1 MAAER
6 PGRAGIRAVLPGY
19 WLVVR
24 LSFRHCPL
32 ASSALA
38 LCAVL
43 TAVLPAAFVVL
54 MAVLAG
60 RVPGVVRAG
69 LDSAEATQLWRTFA
83 VAAVVL
89 VSAMVVDVA
98 VDSIGSIV
106 AVRLTYSLQ
115 RRLASSLNRLPDVSH
130 LELPEVTTG
139 LAIAQGALTNFAPA
153 EAPLM
158 LLRIMS
164 DRLSGVLA
172 CAIVATWHWWLGLLL
187 LGAWQAARVP
197 LRRIIARQTVALQ
210 QDAALV
216 HRARYF
222 ARVAGAAEFA
232 KEVRVFRLANWLI
245 DRYRALWLDGMREVW
260 RSRTGL
266 TRVVLGIGAAMAVVY
281 LLVCWLLADAA
292 LKGELSLTRIGLLVP
307 SLLLT
312 SAVGGI
318 SYHDIALE
326 WMSDGLRRLE
336 GLDARLGRA
345 ASALSGTRPAPAEV
359 RTAIE
364 FSGVRFGYPKAKK
377 AVFDGLCLTIPAGRS
392 TAIVGTNGAGKSTLV
407 KLLAR
412 LYEPVDGRITVD
424 GVDLRELDAGQW
436 QQRIALITQ
445 DFLRLPLSVRDN
457 VALGGAVAADERD
470 VRAALARAGAA
481 AFVAGLP
488 DGTGS
493 RLSASYPGGVGLSG
507 GQWQRIALARAMF
520 ALGQGATVLVLDE
533 PTAALDV
540 RAEADFYRD
549 FLDLTRGVT
558 TVLISHRFPTV
569 RLADRIHVLGETGVA
584 ESGTHDELV
593 SAGGH
598 YAEMFRLQAGRFA
611 VESP

>member
-6 PGRAGIRAVLPGY
+6 PGPARIRSALPGY
-19 WLVVR
+19 WLVIR
-24 LSFRHCPL
+24 LSFRHCPV
-32 ASSALA
+32 ASGALT

-43 TAVLPAAFVVL
+43 TAVLPAAFIIL
-54 MAVLAG
+54 MAVLTG
-60 RVPGVVRAG
+60 LVPGVVRAG
-69 LDSAEATQLWRTFA
+69 LDSAAATQLWHTFA

-89 VSAMVVDVA
+89 LGAMVVDVA
-98 VDSIGSIV
+98 LDSIGSVV

-115 RRLASSLNRLPDVSH
+115 RRLASALNRLPDVSH
-130 LELPEVTTG
+130 LEHPEVTTG

-164 DRLSGVLA
+164 NRLSGILA
-172 CAIVATWHWWLGLLL
+172 CIIVATWHWWLGLLL
-187 LGAWQAARVP
+187 LCAWQAVRVP

-222 ARVAGAAEFA
+222 ARVATSAEFG
-232 KEVRVFRLANWLI
+232 KEVRVFRLASWLI
-245 DRYRALWLDGMREVW
+245 DRYRTLWLDGMREVW
-260 RSRTGL
+260 RARTGL
-266 TRVVLGIGAAMAVVY
+266 TQVVLLIGGVMTAVY
-281 LLVCWLLADAA
+281 LLVCWFLADAA
-292 LKGELSLTRIGLLVP
+292 LTGELSLTRIGLLAP

-318 SYHDIALE
+318 SYQDIALE
-326 WMSDGLRRLE
+326 WMSDGLQRLE
-336 GLDARLGRA
+336 RLNTRLDRA
-345 ASALSGTRPAPAEV
+345 ASALSGSRPAPAEV

-364 FSGVRFGYPKAKK
+364 FSGVRFSYPKADR

-392 TAIVGTNGAGKSTLV
+392 TAIVGSNGAGKSTLV

-412 LYEPVDGRITVD
+412 LYDPVDGRILVD
-424 GVDLRELDAGQW
+424 GADLSELDARQW

-445 DFLRLPLSVRDN
+445 DFLHLPLSVRDN
-457 VALGGAVAADERD
+457 IAFAAADEPGI
-470 VRAALARAGAA
+470 RAALAKVGAV
-481 AFVAGLP
+481 AFVGQLP
-488 DGTGS
+488 DGLDS
-493 RLSASYPGGVGLSG
+493 RLAPSYSDGVGLSG
-507 GQWQRIALARAMF
+507 GQWQRIALARAVF
-520 ALGQGATVLVLDE
+520 ALDHGATVLVLDE
-533 PTAALDV
+533 PAAALDV
-540 RAEADFYRD
+540 RAEAAFYRD

-558 TVLISHRFPTV
+558 TVLISHRFATV
-569 RLADRIHVLGETGVA
+569 RLADHIHVLGDTGVT

-593 SAGGH
+593 AAEGQ
-598 YAEMFRLQAGRFA
+598 YAQMYRLQAERFA